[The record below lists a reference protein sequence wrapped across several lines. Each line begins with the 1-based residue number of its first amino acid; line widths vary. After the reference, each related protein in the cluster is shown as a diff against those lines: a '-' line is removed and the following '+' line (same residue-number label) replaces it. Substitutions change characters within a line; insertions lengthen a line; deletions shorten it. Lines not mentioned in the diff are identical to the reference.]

1 MKLLLGHGAWAN
13 AASMLPWSQA
23 LAECGVEGIPIDLPR
38 GRAERAVAA
47 FRDSLAR
54 YPGAAVGGHSFGGRV
69 ASLLAATDHVSALVL
84 LSYPLHP
91 PGRPTE
97 LRTAHWSSLQCPVLA
112 LSGESDRFATLPLLR
127 ESILLIKDARLVTY
141 PGLGHSLISVIEDA
155 ADRVADF
162 LARSGGTADTRVYGG
177 GCGSACPNVTAPGPC
192 GRDQP

>member
-13 AASMLPWSQA
+13 AASMLPWSRA
-23 LAECGVEGIPIDLPR
+23 LAERGVEGIPIDLPR
-38 GRAERAVAA
+38 GRAERAAAA

-69 ASLLAATDHVSALVL
+69 ASLLAATDDVSALVL

-91 PGRPTE
+91 PGRPAE
-97 LRTAHWSSLQCPVLA
+97 LRTAHWPVLRCPVIA
-112 LSGESDRFATLPLLR
+112 LSGESDPFATLPLLR
-127 ESILLIKDARLVTY
+127 ESILLIRNAELVIY

-162 LARSGGTADTRVYGG
+162 LARGEATADARVNGG
-177 GCGSACPNVTAPGPC
+177 GSGSTYPNVTVPGPC
-192 GRDQP
+192 GGDEP